1 MGHKANWS
9 SLEPVANGVQNMP
22 ERRAADEKCMPHVM
36 VASRRHENKYTN
48 GSSEKGNGKP

>member
-48 GSSEKGNGKP
+48 GSREKGNGKP